1 MMVVTPGFET
11 HSLLSS
17 LSPSPALVE
26 IGSSKFVLSYCVNLE
41 RLVMQAC
48 LDAGAMRESASSS
61 IVTVGGGM
69 ENGGGGGGEHVVEAF
84 RDDPSKVSD
93 LVGALLALELWR
105 TRVLFSD
112 DDDDDDDDGRA
123 KEDDDDDDDDDDEE
137 GEEGDGDGGDPAT
150 TTTTTKKGLAHR
162 LAENGNALRASFVL
176 HAETTIVSML
186 GLIFYGGIPPEL
198 LSSSSSS
205 SGGGGGGGGDDDNV
219 LLSLV
224 DYCARQLV
232 SRERER
238 GGGGGRVDCDR
249 SARRIFR
256 HSLRPRSSS
265 LSRPSAALP
274 ANRSPPD

>member
-69 ENGGGGGGEHVVEAF
+69 KNGGGGGGEHVVEAF

-112 DDDDDDDDGRA
+112 DDDDDDDGRA
-123 KEDDDDDDDDDDEE
+123 KDDDDDDDDDDDEE

-238 GGGGGRVDCDR
+238 GGGREGRLR
-249 SARRIFR
+249 SE
-256 HSLRPRSSS
+256 RPPNFSS
-265 LSRPSAALP
+265 LIAPAVVVVTRPLRRASR
-274 ANRSPPD
+274 